1 VFHTNTNGNGP
12 PIGGPVLWEG
22 ELMAEQ
28 TAGGATA
35 VVPDVSIEAPN
46 TKRGVQGTLYRGG
59 TGMWS
64 WVLHRVTGVAIY
76 FFLLVHIL
84 DTALVRLSP
93 EAYNAVI
100 GTYKTPIMNLGEI
113 ALVMAIVFHAFNGLR
128 IILVDFWSKGPKYQR
143 AMFWIV
149 IVLWAI
155 AIAGFLPRQLM
166 NLVADFH

>member
-1 VFHTNTNGNGP
+1 
-12 PIGGPVLWEG
+12 
-22 ELMAEQ
+22 MAEQ
-28 TAGGATA
+28 TTGGTATTA
-35 VVPDVSIEAPN
+35 APTVSIDGRPSGSAIESPR
-46 TKRGVQGTLYRGG
+46 TPRTPQGTLYRGSV
-59 TGMWS
+59 GMWS
-64 WVLHRVTGVAIY
+64 WVLHRITGVAIY

-143 AMFWIV
+143 AMFWV
-149 IVLWAI
+149 VLVLWAV